1 MGKRGLYLSSLF
13 FLHSTMEEQ
22 DPISIVH
29 NIFIEFFGEENVD
42 LQGQTML
49 VHFPEVKVT
58 NEHDRSVDITH
69 LWVKV
74 KLSLDGT
81 IDGYFQMMRSELTLE
96 QFESG
101 YSHSHI
107 HGINTGN
114 YYEWANPCLGDGPI
128 KGTIASLSTQFS
140 EEMWNLF
147 CLELSKYV
155 TVESLTGVPYVYL
168 ERIGTSNN
176 TITQEIHFPFEHIND
191 ADYSAGIEQFIA
203 AFIPAILRKRPFG
216 FNYANGSYGI
226 AMSERDLFITLSNL
240 FIEWYNSLPAA
251 QQTPRDELF
260 ARGVLR
266 KGKCIGNKLYYIFGN
281 NPDTV
286 ANYNRLIGRNL
297 FRFKN
302 RTITFNITNTVR
314 TVEDDHNMSIF
325 LSLNM
330 VKVIIDRILRTI
342 NNKYGQSGTQENDF
356 PGEAHRYL

>member
-1 MGKRGLYLSSLF
+1 MGKRGLYLSSPF

-22 DPISIVH
+22 DPISIVN

-49 VHFPEVKVT
+49 IHFPKVKVT

-107 HGINTGN
+107 YGVNIGN
-114 YYEWANPCLGDGPI
+114 YYKWSDPCIGNGPI
-128 KGTIASLSTQFS
+128 RNTIASLSTQFS

-155 TVESLTGVPYVYL
+155 TVESLTGVPYMYL
-168 ERIGTSNN
+168 ERIGTRNN
-176 TITQEIHFPFEHIND
+176 STTQEIYFPFNHINR
-191 ADYSAGIEQFIA
+191 YPSELEPYIA
-203 AFIPAILRKRPFG
+203 AFIPAILSKKPFG
-216 FNYANGSYGI
+216 FNFFNGSYGI
-226 AMSERDLFITLSNL
+226 AMSDRDLFITLSNL

-251 QQTPRDELF
+251 QQTSREELF
-260 ARGVLR
+260 ARGIIF
-266 KGKCIGNKLYYIFGN
+266 KGKCIGNKLYYVFDN
-281 NPDTV
+281 NTNV
-286 ANYNRLIGRNL
+286 VTNYSRLIGRSL

-302 RTITFNITNTVR
+302 RTITFNITNIVR
-314 TVEDDHNMSIF
+314 TVDDDPNMSIF
-325 LSLNM
+325 LSETM
-330 VKVIIDRILRTI
+330 VIVIIDRILRTI
-342 NNKYGQSGTQENDF
+342 NNKYGQPSTEEGTF
-356 PGEAHRYL
+356 SGEAHRYL

>member
-1 MGKRGLYLSSLF
+1 
-13 FLHSTMEEQ
+13 MEEQ

-29 NIFIEFFGEENVD
+29 NIFNEFFGKENVD
-42 LQGQTML
+42 LQGQTIL
-49 VHFPEVKVT
+49 IHFPEVEVT

-107 HGINTGN
+107 PSVNTGN
-114 YYEWANPCLGDGPI
+114 YYKWSDPCLGNGPI
-128 KGTIASLSTQFS
+128 KNTIASLSTQFS

-155 TVESLTGVPYVYL
+155 TVESLTGVPYMHL
-168 ERIGTSNN
+168 ERIGISNN
-176 TITQEIHFPFEHIND
+176 STTQEIHFPFSRIDRCPPEFEL
-191 ADYSAGIEQFIA
+191 YIA
-203 AFIPAILRKRPFG
+203 AFIPAILSKRPFR
-216 FNYANGSYGI
+216 FNFFNGSYGI

-260 ARGVLR
+260 ARGVLC

-281 NPDTV
+281 NSNTV

-302 RTITFNITNTVR
+302 RTITFNITNIVS
-314 TVEDDHNMSIF
+314 TVEDDPNMSIF
-325 LSLNM
+325 LSGTM

-342 NNKYGQSGTQENDF
+342 NNKYGQPSTEEGTF
-356 PGEAHRYL
+356 SGEAHRYL

>member
-1 MGKRGLYLSSLF
+1 MGKRGLYLSSPF

-29 NIFIEFFGEENVD
+29 NIFNEFFGEENVD

-49 VHFPEVKVT
+49 IHFPEVKVT

-107 HGINTGN
+107 HGVNSNN
-114 YYEWANPCLGDGPI
+114 YYSWSDPCLGNGPI
-128 KGTIASLSTQFS
+128 RNTIVSLSTQFS

-155 TVESLTGVPYVYL
+155 TVESLTGVPYMYL

-176 TITQEIHFPFEHIND
+176 STTQEIHFPFSHID
-191 ADYSAGIEQFIA
+191 RCPSELEPYIA
-203 AFIPAILRKRPFG
+203 AFIPAILSKKPFG
-216 FNYANGSYGI
+216 FNFSNGSYGI
-226 AMSERDLFITLSNL
+226 AMSDRDLFITLSNL

-251 QQTPRDELF
+251 QQTSREELF
-260 ARGVLR
+260 ARGIIC
-266 KGKCIGNKLYYIFGN
+266 KGKCIGNKLYYVFDSN
-281 NPDTV
+281 TNAA
-286 ANYNRLIGRNL
+286 ANYNRLIGRSL

-302 RTITFNITNTVR
+302 RTITFNITNIVR
-314 TVEDDHNMSIF
+314 TVDDDPNMSIF
-325 LSLNM
+325 LSETM
-330 VKVIIDRILRTI
+330 VMVIIDRILRTI
-342 NNKYGQSGTQENDF
+342 NNKYGQPSTEEGTF
-356 PGEAHRYL
+356 SGEAHRYL

>member
-1 MGKRGLYLSSLF
+1 
-13 FLHSTMEEQ
+13 MEEQ

-49 VHFPEVKVT
+49 IHFPEVKVT

-107 HGINTGN
+107 HAVNTGN
-114 YYEWANPCLGDGPI
+114 FNRWSDPCLGNGPI
-128 KGTIASLSTQFS
+128 RNTIASLSTQFS

-155 TVESLTGVPYVYL
+155 TVESLTGVPYMYL

-176 TITQEIHFPFEHIND
+176 TTQEIHFPFEHVND
-191 ADYSAGIEQFIA
+191 AAYSAGISQDIA
-203 AFIPAILRKRPFG
+203 AFIPAILSKRPFG

-251 QQTPRDELF
+251 QQTSREELF
-260 ARGVLR
+260 NRGVLC
-266 KGKCIGNKLYYIFGN
+266 KGKCIGNKLYYIFDN
-281 NPDTV
+281 NSNTV

-302 RTITFNITNTVR
+302 RTITFNITNIVR
-314 TVEDDHNMSIF
+314 TVEDDPNMSIF
-325 LSLNM
+325 LSEDM
-330 VKVIIDRILRTI
+330 VNVIIDRILRTI

>member
-1 MGKRGLYLSSLF
+1 
-13 FLHSTMEEQ
+13 MEEQ
-22 DPISIVH
+22 DPILIVH
-29 NIFIEFFGEENVD
+29 NIFNEFFGEENVD
-42 LQGQTML
+42 LQGQTIL

-58 NEHDRSVDITH
+58 NENDRSVDITH

-74 KLSLDGT
+74 ELSLDGT

-155 TVESLTGVPYVYL
+155 TVESLTGVPYMYL

-176 TITQEIHFPFEHIND
+176 LTTQEIYFPFSRIDRCPPELEP
-191 ADYSAGIEQFIA
+191 YIA
-203 AFIPAILRKRPFG
+203 AFIPAILSKRPFR
-216 FNYANGSYGI
+216 FNFSNGSYGI
-226 AMSERDLFITLSNL
+226 AMSDRDLFITLSNL

-251 QQTPRDELF
+251 QQASREELF
-260 ARGVLR
+260 TRGVLF
-266 KGKCIGNKLYYIFGN
+266 KGKCIGNKLYYVFN
-281 NPDTV
+281 NNTNAVP
-286 ANYNRLIGRNL
+286 NYSRIIGRSL

-302 RTITFNITNTVR
+302 RTITFNITNMVR
-314 TVEDDHNMSIF
+314 SIDDDPNMSIF
-325 LSLNM
+325 LSKIM
-330 VKVIIDRILRTI
+330 VMVIIDRILRTI
-342 NNKYGQSGTQENDF
+342 NNKYGQPSTEEDTF
-356 PGEAHRYL
+356 SGEAHRYL

>member
-1 MGKRGLYLSSLF
+1 MGKRGYTFLPHF

-42 LQGQTML
+42 LQGQTIL

-58 NEHDRSVDITH
+58 NEHNRSVDITH

-74 KLSLDGT
+74 KLLLDGT

-107 HGINTGN
+107 YMVHTDN
-114 YYEWANPCLGDGPI
+114 YYKWSNPCLGDGPI
-128 KGTIASLSTQFS
+128 RNTIASLSTQFS

-155 TVESLTGVPYVYL
+155 TVESLAGVPYMYL
-168 ERIGTSNN
+168 ERIGISDNST
-176 TITQEIHFPFEHIND
+176 TQEIRFPFSRIDKCPPELEP
-191 ADYSAGIEQFIA
+191 YIA
-203 AFIPAILRKRPFG
+203 AFIPAVLNKKPFG
-216 FNYANGSYGI
+216 FNFSNGSYGI
-226 AMSERDLFITLSNL
+226 AMSDRDLFITLSNL

-251 QQTPRDELF
+251 QQTSREELF
-260 ARGVLR
+260 ARGIIY
-266 KGKCIGNKLYYIFGN
+266 KGKCIGNKLYYVFDRN
-281 NPDTV
+281 TNAT

-302 RTITFNITNTVR
+302 RTITFNITNIVR
-314 TVEDDHNMSIF
+314 TMEDDPNMSIF
-325 LSLNM
+325 LSKTIVM
-330 VKVIIDRILRTI
+330 VIIDRILRTI
-342 NNKYGQSGTQENDF
+342 NNKYGQPSTEEGTFSE
-356 PGEAHRYL
+356 EAHRYL